1 MHKIIDPPNTTRI
14 MSIFY
19 ETPLEL
25 EAGSMTLSYIS
36 IEIGVIGL

>member
-1 MHKIIDPPNTTRI
+1 MHNTIEPPNTTRM
-14 MSIFY
+14 MSSFW

-25 EAGSMTLSYIS
+25 EDGSMTLSYIS